1 MALPVVRWPAD
12 CIIVDR
18 PRQEKRAMPERK
30 KILVVDDSKTA
41 QMMTALIV
49 RKADFEVSTASDGEE
64 GLQKALSERPDIILM
79 DVMMPKMDGFEA
91 CRRLHD
97 HEETKTIP
105 VIMVT
110 TRGEVDNIE
119 VGYSAGC
126 VDYVTKPVNSV
137 ELLAKLRNHL
147 QR

>member
-1 MALPVVRWPAD
+1 
-12 CIIVDR
+12 
-18 PRQEKRAMPERK
+18 MPERK

-49 RKADFEVSTASDGEE
+49 KKADFEVSTASDGEE
-64 GLQKALSERPDIILM
+64 GFQKALSERPDIILM
-79 DVMMPKMDGFEA
+79 DVMMPKLNGFEA

-97 HEETKTIP
+97 HEATKTIP

-119 VGYSAGC
+119 IGYSAGC